1 MTVHILCQCKQN
13 WHQKALHNVPGC
25 AQPGIQKLN
34 IAEYMLDMQLNMLF
48 KKLQISSHLTW
59 KCLKFVCCT

>member
-34 IAEYMLDMQLNMLF
+34 IAEYMLDLEC
-48 KKLQISSHLTW
+48 SSS
-59 KCLKFVCCT
+59 LKNCKYPPT